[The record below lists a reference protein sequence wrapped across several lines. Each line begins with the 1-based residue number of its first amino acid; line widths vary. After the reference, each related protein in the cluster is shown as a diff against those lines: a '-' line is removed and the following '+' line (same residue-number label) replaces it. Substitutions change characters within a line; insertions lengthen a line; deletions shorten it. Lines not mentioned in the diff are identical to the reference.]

1 MKKKIKILGW
11 SLLGILL
18 IAVVTLLLARFV
30 FYKQVEAYLCNSLKN
45 EMVEELKDAGKYV
58 PDTTTYNFAYQQDTV
73 QSLKSVNIS
82 NSIQL
87 YLPQNQHGTR
97 LFRWHVL

>member
-30 FYKQVEAYLCNSLKN
+30 FNKQVEAYLCNSLKN

-58 PDTTTYNFAYQQDTV
+58 PDTKTYNFAYQQDTV